1 MSTSSKDTHKKVTI
15 PALKAHKGG
24 TPVVCLTAYTK
35 PIAEI
40 VDQYVDLVLV
50 GDSVGMVLYGMDTT
64 VGVTLQMMIEHG
76 RAVRRG
82 VKRACLMVD
91 MPFGSYE
98 ESPEQAFR
106 NAALIMK
113 ETGCNGVKLE
123 GGRTMA
129 PTIRFLVARGIPVM
143 GHVGLNPQ
151 SFHVFG
157 GHKIQ
162 GREKAQWQ
170 GIVDDAKAV
179 AEAGAFATV
188 LESVAEPLA
197 REITAQVP
205 NLTIGIGASVACD
218 GQILV
223 TEDLFGL
230 GEWSPT
236 FVKRYAETGAVIHG
250 AVEDYAREVRE
261 RHFPGPDQTYQM
273 K

>member
-1 MSTSSKDTHKKVTI
+1 MSAVSKKSSRITI
-15 PALKAHKGG
+15 PELVARKGG

-40 VDQYVDLVLV
+40 IDNYVDLILV
-50 GDSVGMVLYGMDTT
+50 GDSMGMVLYGMDTT
-64 VGVTLQMMIEHG
+64 LGVTLEMSIAHG
-76 RAVRRG
+76 QAVRRG
-82 VKRACLMVD
+82 IKRACLIID
-91 MPFGSYE
+91 MPFGTYE
-98 ESPEQAFR
+98 ESPEVAFR
-106 NAALIMK
+106 NAARVMK
-113 ETGCNGVKLE
+113 ETGCTGIKLE

-129 PTIRFLVARGIPVM
+129 PTIRFLVERGIPVM
-143 GHVGLNPQ
+143 AHVGLNPQ
-151 SFHVFG
+151 SVNVVG
-157 GHKIQ
+157 GHKTQ

-170 GIVDDAKAV
+170 SIIDDARAV

-218 GQILV
+218 GQVLV

-230 GEWSPT
+230 GEWSPS
-236 FVKRYAETGAVIHG
+236 FVKRYAETGAVIHK
-250 AVEDYAREVRE
+250 AVEDYAKEVRE
-261 RHFPGPDQTYQM
+261 RRFPGPEQTYRM